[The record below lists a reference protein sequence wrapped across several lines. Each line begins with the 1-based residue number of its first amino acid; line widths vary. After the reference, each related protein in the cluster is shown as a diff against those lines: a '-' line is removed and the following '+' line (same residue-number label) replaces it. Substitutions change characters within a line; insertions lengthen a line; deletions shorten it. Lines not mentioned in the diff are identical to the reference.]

1 MCEATVLAELPMSG
15 FYSGCAWGC
24 CLKGIAIA
32 LTSLVFLCI
41 WVRFREVQASKEVY
55 TFMKYCQWPCC
66 AKLGS
71 LLLGFLA
78 GTEILMAEGRSL
90 ENQVILGGGSHCS
103 VWGDIC
109 KYVWGEG
116 TLSWDVRK
124 QQLFLHL
131 LYLLKWAVL
140 IAILQIS
147 CNTIN
152 LNLTCIS
159 NYFRFIILFFIIHV
173 V

>member
-1 MCEATVLAELPMSG
+1 MIDTMCEATVLAELPMSG

-66 AKLGS
+66 AKMCS

-78 GTEILMAEGRSL
+78 GTEILMAEGRPL
-90 ENQVILGGGSHCS
+90 ENQVILGGGRHCS
-103 VWGDIC
+103 VWGHIC
-109 KYVWGEG
+109 KYVWGRAHCPRMWENN
-116 TLSWDVRK
+116 SY
-124 QQLFLHL
+124 FC
-131 LYLLKWAVL
+131 
-140 IAILQIS
+140 IFS
-147 CNTIN
+147 
-152 LNLTCIS
+152 TCWNGGIGS
-159 NYFRFIILFFIIHV
+159 HFTDFM
-173 V
+173 